1 MRQVNRH
8 YALLHPIEIKTLRAQ
23 AALRIAQAILADAE
37 LERAAAMDRR
47 QGADALEQKSS
58 MSMGV
63 FSGV

>member
-1 MRQVNRH
+1 
-8 YALLHPIEIKTLRAQ
+8 
-23 AALRIAQAILADAE
+23 LRIAQAILADAE